1 MLAAGEAAD
10 RTELALCVFPPGLAQ
25 IQGFGSS
32 LAPVLGE
39 MCLAGVDR
47 LVPRPAAMEA
57 LGHVPGLQPAVAG
70 LSGEAVL
77 LDQAVS
83 QAVEEPGRVPPV
95 VEASGQGV
103 GPEEAIDQ
111 PATVEVALGEAGAG
125 FGVG

>member
-10 RTELALCVFPPGLAQ
+10 RTELALCVFPPGLAP

-32 LAPVLGE
+32 LAPALGE
-39 MCLAGVDR
+39 MCLAGLDR
-47 LVPRPAAMEA
+47 LVPRPAVMEA

-83 QAVEEPGRVPPV
+83 QAVEEPGLVPPV

-103 GPEEAIDQ
+103 GPEEAVDQ
-111 PATVEVALGEAGAG
+111 LAAVEVTLGEAEAG
-125 FGVG
+125 FEVG